1 MRLADPRLTL
11 LFFLLTLAIFV
22 VMGRY
27 FPAELTIPLE
37 GSTIRPVLLLEFAQ
51 SHQHLVHIFGEA
63 GDPERVG
70 RVAGMNTGNALDY
83 LLMPAYAFLN
93 FCFFSMIAEER
104 STGVWRV
111 FGVMAVVAALA
122 DAFENVLMFDIVGQ
136 FVAGTSTNYTAMAWL
151 PFPVWL
157 KFGLL
162 AMCCGGAAMAFVIQ
176 RRWVLALLSAPAP
189 LLMLP
194 AMLDPMGIGPVATGT
209 IGLGWLA
216 MAAYAA
222 LRWYLGTAGPDQ
234 SKL

>member
-1 MRLADPRLTL
+1 MRTADPRLTL
-11 LFFLLTLAIFV
+11 FFFLLTLAIFV

-27 FPAELTIPLE
+27 FPAELAIPLE

-51 SHQHLVHIFGEA
+51 SHQHLIHVFGEP
-63 GDPERVG
+63 GDPERAA
-70 RVAGMNTGNALDY
+70 RIAGMNTGNALDY

-93 FCFFSMIAEER
+93 FCFFSMIAEQR
-104 STGVWRV
+104 SARIWRV
-111 FGVMAVVAALA
+111 FGWMGVAAALA
-122 DAFENVLMFDIVGQ
+122 DAVENALMFDIVGQ
-136 FVAGTSTNYTAMAWL
+136 FVTGTSTSYSAMAWL

-162 AMCCGGAAMAFVIQ
+162 ALCCGAAVVAFVLE
-176 RRWVLALLSAPAP
+176 RRWILALLSAPAP
-189 LLMLP
+189 LLLLP

-222 LRWYLGTAGPDQ
+222 WRWYRGMVRPAQ